1 MLLTGRGPVGPGPGP
16 GPGLIGLGLD
26 GRGVAL
32 GF

>member
-32 GF
+32 GC